1 MPHPNFETLRPRG
14 QAEPL
19 GGLGRRL
26 ERQTDG
32 QTRIKSTQKRHD
44 TCTRYLRLFTTT
56 RISHSTR
63 ASDGHSEYR
72 TDHPVDDG

>member
-26 ERQTDG
+26 VRDMNVAEICPKNLATQALVVCNSSIRFGDPSYEMDLRSILRVYERSFKEG
-32 QTRIKSTQKRHD
+32 
-44 TCTRYLRLFTTT
+44 
-56 RISHSTR
+56 
-63 ASDGHSEYR
+63 
-72 TDHPVDDG
+72 